1 MIDKV
6 VLYSKKAQD
15 KIVEIVKTKLDDQML
30 DRAKPIIL
38 VLLGCF
44 LIFLF
49 ATFFFSAFVSLLMLI
64 LSVAGIVLV
73 GLLVWGVIV
82 ELMDY

>member
-15 KIVEIVKTKLDDQML
+15 KIVKMVKTKLDDQML

-44 LIFLF
+44 LILLF
-49 ATFFFSAFVSLLMLI
+49 AKFFFSAFVSLLMLI

-82 ELMDY
+82 ELIEY